1 MGGSAVVDAAL
12 VEAAFDAFVDW
23 RAEASEV
30 QRTFDHWV
38 DAVPD
43 ERPAAYALHHAA
55 LLREEVACELYA
67 TALALGR
74 QESARE
80 RAPDRFRLAARGRR
94 GR

>member
-1 MGGSAVVDAAL
+1 MGDRRVVDTAL
-12 VEAAFDAFVDW
+12 VDAAFDAFVDW

-30 QRTFDHWV
+30 QRTFDRWV
-38 DAVPD
+38 EAPPE
-43 ERPAAYALHHAA
+43 ERVAAYALHHVA

-80 RAPDRFRLAARGRR
+80 RAPDRFRLVPRGRR